1 MARTKQTARQIPKP
15 SHAEVEHA
23 FAQLAKKDRQ
33 SSTTGT
39 TIQSSTMHGS
49 VLESLPEELWYIV
62 LTHSDLDA
70 LARLALTNRL
80 WALRVR
86 PAVSFPCSTPFVY
99 ELITAAEDERV
110 AKVLSFVEARYGIT
124 LSDYQL
130 SILATGLASSTHSKE
145 QRASL
150 LAGKGR
156 AEQMAML
163 ATRFGSMPEI
173 EKQELAESFCQEV
186 SNRGNI
192 WIDVRRAKTDLTTAI
207 TLRLSPAEIIALAQ
221 DWLASGFDLTSSSST
236 TWLPLAQA
244 MRRSLSRAE
253 WMPQQLAQLWTIL
266 FDEKRDDLYRQIESI
281 GLLQVGA
288 VIGLPAGAA
297 ALLQLACCTQQVGD
311 IVACLPSTPLER
323 AAALL
328 YLHCC
333 VRDENAEHGFSLFIE
348 ADEFANM
355 PNRLAASLVGMQ
367 SDVSAVCHV
376 LHLIVQLAQL
386 EQKAIGEDAW
396 VNDLSPNL
404 QPSSFSWDDEIESN
418 PKYHHISW
426 RQFLRAWSTAAGY
439 PTAFDYSDQ
448 AKLLNCVNSL
458 APEPKAALAPLVLE
472 WNVLSAQPTGF
483 VACFGGYAG
492 RAMSAIKG
500 LWR

>member
-1 MARTKQTARQIPKP
+1 M
-15 SHAEVEHA
+15 V
-23 FAQLAKKDRQ
+23 
-33 SSTTGT
+33 
-39 TIQSSTMHGS
+39 
-49 VLESLPEELWYIV
+49 
-62 LTHSDLDA
+62 
-70 LARLALTNRL
+70 
-80 WALRVR
+80 
-86 PAVSFPCSTPFVY
+86 
-99 ELITAAEDERV
+99 
-110 AKVLSFVEARYGIT
+110 
-124 LSDYQL
+124 
-130 SILATGLASSTHSKE
+130 
-145 QRASL
+145 
-150 LAGKGR
+150 
-156 AEQMAML
+156 
-163 ATRFGSMPEI
+163 
-173 EKQELAESFCQEV
+173 
-186 SNRGNI
+186 
-192 WIDVRRAKTDLTTAI
+192 
-207 TLRLSPAEIIALAQ
+207 ALAQ
-221 DWLASGFDLTSSSST
+221 DWMASGFDLIDRAWSSK

-244 MRRSLSRAE
+244 MRLSLTRAE

-266 FDEKRDDLYRQIESI
+266 LDEEKDDLYRQIESI

-333 VRDENAEHGFSLFIE
+333 VRDENAEHGFSLFGK
-348 ADEFANM
+348 FANM

-386 EQKAIGEDAW
+386 EQKAIEEDAW

-439 PTAFDYSDQ
+439 PTAFDYGDQ
-448 AKLLNCVNSL
+448 AKLLNFVHSL
-458 APEPKAALAPLVLE
+458 APKPKAALAPLVLE
-472 WNVLSAQPTGF
+472 WNILSRAQPTGF
-483 VACFGGYAG
+483 VARFGAYAC
-492 RAMSAIKG
+492 RAMSAIQG